1 MKKIFFSSILALSLL
16 SCSENKP
23 ENKPI
28 IKNAVD
34 NADSSI
40 KGSFESNRNEN
51 MIDNI
56 YSELIKNDKK
66 LSALDD
72 RITKT
77 NEKSRKVTEQYEYVL
92 NKSESYYRD
101 ADYEAKA
108 ITDSLLKHQIENQIK
123 ISSDQYVLKIKNV
136 KNIIAQLNKNTERMN
151 DFYTAFKIKKTL
163 PEIEKYQNAHPL
175 KTDSLNNFINKQNVL
190 LNELKNLK

>member
-1 MKKIFFSSILALSLL
+1 MKKILFSSILSLSLL
-16 SCSENKP
+16 SCSENKS

-66 LSALDD
+66 LSVLDD
-72 RITKT
+72 KITKT
-77 NEKSRKVTEQYEYVL
+77 NEKLRKVTEQYEYVL

-108 ITDSLLKHQIENQIK
+108 ITDSLLKHQIKNQIK
-123 ISSDQYVLKIKNV
+123 ISSDQYDLKIKNV
-136 KNIIAQLNKNTERMN
+136 KNLIAQLNKNTERMN

-175 KTDSLNNFINKQNVL
+175 KTDSLNNFINKQNTL